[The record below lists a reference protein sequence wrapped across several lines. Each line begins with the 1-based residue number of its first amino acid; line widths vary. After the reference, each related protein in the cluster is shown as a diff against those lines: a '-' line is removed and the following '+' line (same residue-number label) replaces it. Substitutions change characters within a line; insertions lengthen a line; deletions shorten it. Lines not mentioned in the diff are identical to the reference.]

1 MKLKLKLVIRKLNLF
16 KILLYFNVLMLIERF
31 IENVNVYISIRI
43 VLI

>member
-1 MKLKLKLVIRKLNLF
+1 MKLKLKLIIRNLNLF

>member
-1 MKLKLKLVIRKLNLF
+1 MKLKLKLVIRNLNLF
-16 KILLYFNVLMLIERF
+16 KILLYFNMLMLIERF

>member
-1 MKLKLKLVIRKLNLF
+1 MKLKLKLVIRNLNLF
-16 KILLYFNVLMLIERF
+16 KILFYFNVLMLIERF

>member
-1 MKLKLKLVIRKLNLF
+1 MKLKLKLVIRNLNLF

>member
-1 MKLKLKLVIRKLNLF
+1 MKLKLKLVIRNLKLF

>member
-1 MKLKLKLVIRKLNLF
+1 MKLKLKLVIRNLNLF

-31 IENVNVYISIRI
+31 IENVNVYISNRI